1 MSGVHQGW
9 NLLSQFCFHKTFPTE
24 FLLSRGKD
32 PDCQAHSCAVVLFYR
47 GFFKY
52 RKRYTQLIHL
62 CSQLM
67 QLDSNNCCLA
77 EVKGELHLT
86 AVM

>member
-47 GFFKY
+47 GLH
-52 RKRYTQLIHL
+52 TANT
-62 CSQLM
+62 LM
-67 QLDSNNCCLA
+67 QSADA
-77 EVKGELHLT
+77 T
-86 AVM
+86 

>member
-47 GFFKY
+47 VFFLSIAN
-52 RKRYTQLIHL
+52 TP
-62 CSQLM
+62 M
-67 QLDSNNCCLA
+67 QSADA
-77 EVKGELHLT
+77 T
-86 AVM
+86 